1 MAELG
6 MFPMRCVIFDTFS
19 SLDCPQPCIS
29 SGFSSFQYPF
39 VFHELLALLLLHLF
53 FTAVQRENYSNCYPL
68 TSNVKPHVFP
78 TTPALPLRFLPSPI
92 ARE

>member
-6 MFPMRCVIFDTFS
+6 MFPIRCIAFDTFD

-29 SGFSSFQYPF
+29 SGFFLFPIPLCISGTVRSSTFTF
-39 VFHELLALLLLHLF
+39 VFHRGTEGELI
-53 FTAVQRENYSNCYPL
+53 VIPL
-68 TSNVKPHVFP
+68 PSNVKSHVFP

>member
-6 MFPMRCVIFDTFS
+6 MFPIRCIVFDKFD

-39 VFHELLALLLLHLF
+39 VFQELFVLLPLHLF
-53 FTAVQRENYSNCYPL
+53 FHRSTEGELNVIPL
-68 TSNVKPHVFP
+68 PSNVKLHVSP
-78 TTPALPLRFLPSPI
+78 TTPALPLRFLPFPI